1 MMRSMPSDE
10 SAPSWFASAI
20 ATRPE
25 HRSIEVEGLRIA
37 YRVWG
42 DESLPGLVLVH
53 GGAAHSGWWDHVAP
67 LLTSHRVVAP
77 DLSGHGD
84 SDRRSEPYDVAVW
97 AREVMGVAAAEGL
110 VKPVVVGHSMGGWVA
125 VSCGSQFGDQV
136 SAVAVLDSPLHDQP
150 PEEVGLRE
158 RQRPLTPA
166 EIGLRERQRPT
177 RIYPTL
183 EDAVARFVTL
193 PPQELVLPYVKAH
206 IAPQSIHR
214 VEGGWTWKFDPM
226 FFGRRVLLRDAL
238 PKLGCPAALFRSE
251 HGLVTKEMAEEMAS
265 LVGDNFAV
273 VDVPAAGHHPM
284 LDQPLS
290 LVTGLRTLLAL
301 WPRV

>member
-1 MMRSMPSDE
+1 MMGSMSSDPAATA
-10 SAPSWFASAI
+10 APSWFSEAI
-20 ATRPE
+20 ATVPQM
-25 HRSIEVEGLRIA
+25 RSIEVDGLRIA

-42 DESLPGLVLVH
+42 DESLPGLILVH
-53 GGAAHSGWWDHVAP
+53 GGAAHSGWWDHIAP

-84 SDRRSEPYDVAVW
+84 SDRRSQYDVDVW
-97 AREVMGVAAAEGL
+97 SREVMSVAAAEGL
-110 VKPVVVGHSMGGWVA
+110 VRPVVVGHSMGGWVA
-125 VSCGSQFGDQV
+125 VAAGSNFGDDV
-136 SAVAVLDSPLHDQP
+136 SAIAVLDSPLHDQP
-150 PEEVGLRE
+150 PE
-158 RQRPLTPA
+158 

-183 EDAVARFVTL
+183 EAAMQRFTTL

-206 IAPQSIHR
+206 ITPQSIHQ

-238 PKLGCPAALFRSE
+238 PNLVCPAAMFRSA
-251 HGLVTKEMAEEMAS
+251 HGLVTPEMAAEMAR

-273 VDVPAAGHHPM
+273 VDIPAAGHHPM
-284 LDQPLS
+284 LDQPLA

-301 WPRV
+301 WPRIT

>member
-1 MMRSMPSDE
+1 MMGSMPSAE
-10 SAPSWFASAI
+10 TAPSWFTSAI
-20 ATRPE
+20 ATVPLM
-25 HRSIEVEGLRIA
+25 RSIEVDGLRIA

-42 DESLPGLVLVH
+42 DEGLPGLILVH
-53 GGAAHSGWWDHVAP
+53 GGAAHSGWWDHIAP

-84 SDRRSEPYDVAVW
+84 SGRREQYDVDVW
-97 AREVMGVAAAEGL
+97 SREVMSVAAAEGL
-110 VKPVVVGHSMGGWVA
+110 VRPVVVGHSMGGWVA
-125 VSCGSQFGDQV
+125 VSAGSNFGDDV
-136 SAVAVLDSPLHDQP
+136 AAIAVLDSPLHDQP
-150 PEEVGLRE
+150 PE
-158 RQRPLTPA
+158 

-177 RIYPTL
+177 RIYPSL
-183 EDAVARFVTL
+183 EEAMQRFTTL

-206 IAPQSIHR
+206 ITPQSIHQ
-214 VEGGWTWKFDPM
+214 VDGGWTWKFDPK

-238 PKLGCPAALFRSE
+238 PNLVCPAALFRSE
-251 HGLVTKEMAEEMAS
+251 HGLVTPEMAAEMS
-265 LVGDNFAV
+265 RLVGDNFAV

-301 WPRV
+301 WPRTS